1 MREVKMKKQK
11 RGPLLIILGNLLYW
25 LYVIINNVNTSDFG
39 DFFRGLLLGMSIAI
53 NLVGIVLA
61 AIYISNKKKIINKF
75 KL

>member
-1 MREVKMKKQK
+1 MREVKMKNQK
-11 RGPLLIILGNLLYW
+11 RGLLLIILGNLLYW

-39 DFFRGLLLGMSIAI
+39 AFFKGLLLGTSIAI
-53 NLVGIVLA
+53 NLVGVVLT